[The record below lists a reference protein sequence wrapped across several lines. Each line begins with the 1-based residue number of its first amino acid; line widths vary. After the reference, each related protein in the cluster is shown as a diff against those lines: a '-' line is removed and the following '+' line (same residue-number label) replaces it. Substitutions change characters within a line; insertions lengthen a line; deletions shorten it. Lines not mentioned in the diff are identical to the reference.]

1 MSKKIS
7 DFSHYEKRL
16 EKLRFLES
24 ELQQVDERK
33 NRFLIQEEEEEKSE
47 GRKLMDRSVC
57 EIYERKGTGSSSKRR
72 RRRARAGNSWTG

>member
-1 MSKKIS
+1 
-7 DFSHYEKRL
+7 L

-47 GRKLMDRSVC
+47 GRKLMDRSVIIIC
-57 EIYERKGTGSSSKRR
+57 ICDRTGTGS
-72 RRRARAGNSWTG
+72 

>member
-1 MSKKIS
+1 
-7 DFSHYEKRL
+7 L

-47 GRKLMDRSVC
+47 GRKLMDRLVL
-57 EIYERKGTGSSSKRR
+57 EIYERKNRFLTRR
-72 RRRARAGNSWTG
+72 RRRARAGSSWTGQLVSI